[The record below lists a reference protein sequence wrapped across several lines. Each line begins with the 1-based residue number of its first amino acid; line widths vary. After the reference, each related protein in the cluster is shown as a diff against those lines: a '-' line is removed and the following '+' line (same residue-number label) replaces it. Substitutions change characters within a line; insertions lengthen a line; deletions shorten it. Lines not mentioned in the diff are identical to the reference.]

1 MDLPSI
7 VPGAEPSLLLPG
19 GFLPARRTKAGC
31 LLLHGFSAQ
40 PEEMRFLA
48 EDLSAHGHAV
58 LNQRLAGH
66 GTDPR
71 DLARVRWTDWLA
83 SVEDGLAVLRGLS
96 DSVFVIGQSMGGM
109 LALVSAARYPM
120 AGVVALST
128 PYVTFSPFQMLL
140 ARGLGFFGV
149 MARKQVTE
157 HPELGRRREADYPAY
172 PRYPVGILMEAGR
185 LRAAMAASLP
195 QVKVP
200 ALLVQSRQ
208 DASLAADS
216 LEKIHAR
223 LGSQDKEKLWLDG
236 FGHSIVRDEKRSAAF
251 GLIRGGI
258 GRLAG

>member
-1 MDLPSI
+1 MMPLST

-19 GFLPARRTKAGC
+19 DFNPAQKAKAGC

-48 EDLSAHGHAV
+48 ADLAGHGIVA

-71 DLARVRWTDWLA
+71 DLARVRWIDWLA
-83 SVEDGLAVLRGLS
+83 SVEDGLAILRGLS
-96 DSVFVIGQSMGGM
+96 ASVFVIGQSMGGM
-109 LALVSAARYPM
+109 LALVSARRCPV

-128 PYVTFSPFQMLL
+128 PYAAFPPLQMLL
-140 ARGLGFFGV
+140 ARSLGLFGV

-172 PRYPVGILMEAGR
+172 PRYPVRILAEVGR
-185 LRAAMAASLP
+185 LQAAMAAALP
-195 QVKVP
+195 EVKVP

-208 DASLAADS
+208 DAGLGADS

-223 LGSQDKEKLWLDG
+223 LGSVDKEKLWLDG
-236 FGHSIVRDEKRSAAF
+236 FDHSIVLDEKRSAAF
-251 GLIRGGI
+251 EHIRAFI
-258 GRLAG
+258 ARVAA